1 MSSLLWL
8 GFVAF
13 AISLILTPIFRD
25 VFRSY
30 GVVDQPDTMRKLHKY
45 PIPRVGGMA
54 IASAYVACF
63 FLVPFITHS
72 PFNEQ
77 LSLVWNLLPA
87 VGVIFAVGIID
98 DLFGLKP
105 WQKLIGQLAGAGLAY
120 WSGVR
125 VLDVAGISTQ
135 SWWSLPVT
143 LLWLL
148 TCTNA
153 FNLVDGM
160 DGLAAGVG
168 MFATLTMFIAAMLH
182 GNMPLALAT
191 LPLAGC
197 LLGFLCYNF
206 NPATIFLGDS
216 GSLLIGF
223 LLGCYGVIW
232 SQKSATLLGM
242 TAPLMAVSIPLID
255 VALAVARRL
264 IRRQPIFSADRGH
277 IHHRLLDRGLTP
289 KRAVLVLYAV
299 CGLVAAF
306 SLLQSF
312 SRDNQLSGVII
323 LLFLAVAWVGIQHLG
338 YAEFSV
344 AGRMLFRGNFQGNLK
359 AQLDLHT
366 LQKQLESASSVD
378 DCWRAVSEA
387 CGKFGFRCVLL
398 EANGLS
404 FDGLHAGGSTDKFWT
419 LRVPLGST
427 GHIEF
432 SRELQSAS
440 LSAIVGPFVEVIH
453 TSLLARL
460 RYLRERPPI
469 RSDEHLDASSALGSK
484 NLVESEMGS

>member
-1 MSSLLWL
+1 MTSLLWL
-8 GFVAF
+8 GFVSF

-30 GVVDQPDTMRKLHKY
+30 GVVDKPDKTRKLHKH
-45 PIPRVGGMA
+45 PIPRVGGIA

-63 FLVPFITHS
+63 FVVPLITQN

-77 LSLVWNLLPA
+77 LSLVLDLLPA

-105 WQKLIGQLAGAGLAY
+105 WQKLAGQLAGACLAY
-120 WSGVR
+120 FSGVR
-125 VLDVAGISTQ
+125 VMDVVGFSTQ
-135 SWWSLPVT
+135 DWWSLPVT
-143 LLWLL
+143 VLWLL

-168 MFATLTMFIAAMLH
+168 LFATLTIFIAALLH

-191 LPLAGC
+191 FPLAGC

-242 TAPLMAVSIPLID
+242 TAPMMAVSIPLID
-255 VALAVARRL
+255 VGLAVVRRT

-289 KRAVLVLYAV
+289 RRAVLVLYGI
-299 CGLVAAF
+299 CSLVAVF
-306 SLLQSF
+306 SLLQSL
-312 SRDNQLSGVII
+312 SHNDRISGVII
-323 LLFLAVAWVGIQHLG
+323 LVFCAVAWIGIQYLG

-344 AGRMLFRGNFQGNLK
+344 AGRMLFSGNFPKSLK
-359 AQLDLHT
+359 AQLDLHH
-366 LQKQLESASSVD
+366 LEKDLDSAASVEE
-378 DCWRAVSEA
+378 CWRAISQA
-387 CGKFGFRCVLL
+387 CVKFGFRCLRL

-404 FDGLHAGGSTDKFWT
+404 YEGLASNMNHDKFWT
-419 LRVPLGST
+419 LRVPLGSQ
-427 GHIEF
+427 GSVEF
-432 SRELQSAS
+432 SRELQSS
-440 LSAIVGPFVEVIH
+440 TLSTIAGPFVEIVH
-453 TSLLARL
+453 SGMMNRL
-460 RYLRERPPI
+460 RHFRERSPVGIEESRPASHPI
-469 RSDEHLDASSALGSK
+469 GSG
-484 NLVESEMGS
+484 LVKSESGG